1 MLSGNGKQAGVTLI
15 EEGEG
20 EEFIDIDS
28 QIKAR
33 LQYSK
38 AILIHFMSNV
48 WLRAHFP
55 PKKTLVKN
63 QHFCHK
69 KADFTLFHGFSASQ
83 PSWSAIYEQ
92 NITLQLRRNSG
103 EPGLV
108 AQIHQNTPKIGCFWA
123 FSHFFFFEVPFLG
136 TLSPKSA
143 FSFIKCGI
151 KYPKWLIYATS
162 IHKTE
167 LSNFQITKNESTVG
181 GGGGS
186 FPCSKVML

>member
-1 MLSGNGKQAGVTLI
+1 MFDYGT
-15 EEGEG
+15 
-20 EEFIDIDS
+20 F
-28 QIKAR
+28 
-33 LQYSK
+33 
-38 AILIHFMSNV
+38 F
-48 WLRAHFP
+48 
-55 PKKTLVKN
+55 PKKLCDLVKKW
-63 QHFCHK
+63 HFCHN

-83 PSWSAIYEQ
+83 PSWSAKYEQ

-123 FSHFFFFEVPFLG
+123 FSHFFFFEILFLG
-136 TLSPKSA
+136 TSSPKSA

-167 LSNFQITKNESTVG
+167 LSNLTKNEIVLRPKHGGVG
-181 GGGGS
+181 GG
-186 FPCSKVML
+186 